1 MNQNYFLTP
10 EADRDLEK
18 IWLFIRETWGI
29 FQANNDLNYLE
40 TQFQALLK
48 NPELGKKCDQ
58 VRKDYRF
65 LHVKRHLVFYRFYN
79 ANIKIVR
86 ILHDRMNILNHF

>member
-1 MNQNYFLTP
+1 MNLNYFLTP

-18 IWLFIRETWGI
+18 IWYYTRETGGVY
-29 FQANNDLNYLE
+29 QANNYLNYLE

-58 VRKDYRF
+58 VRKDYLF
-65 LHVKRHLVFYRFYN
+65 LHVKRHQPKHLW
-79 ANIKIVR
+79 AQP
-86 ILHDRMNILNHF
+86 LLA